1 MTDSTDI
8 SDDLNK
14 ALAVPS
20 VITLSGLTLHLK
32 LLTIVQLPKARELAA
47 QLFSDPALNFTDS
60 GFILDIED
68 RHIALM
74 ADLME
79 LMVDSPTKLLA
90 FPIADFLEL
99 FNKVIAF
106 NDDFFLAVIGRSMLT
121 RQQTVTDGPTS
132 SSALEVTDISTQSG

>member
-1 MTDSTDI
+1 MTDSTD
-8 SDDLNK
+8 DLNQ
-14 ALAVPS
+14 ALAKPS
-20 VITLSGLTLHLK
+20 AITLSGLTLHLK
-32 LLTIVQLPKARELAA
+32 LLTIVQLPTARELAA
-47 QLFSDPALNFTDS
+47 QLFSDPALSFTAS

-106 NDDFFLAVIGRSMLT
+106 NDDFFLAVIGRSMLMK
-121 RQQTVTDGPTS
+121 QQTTTAGPTFS
-132 SSALEVTDISTQSG
+132 SDSEAMDIKDPSD